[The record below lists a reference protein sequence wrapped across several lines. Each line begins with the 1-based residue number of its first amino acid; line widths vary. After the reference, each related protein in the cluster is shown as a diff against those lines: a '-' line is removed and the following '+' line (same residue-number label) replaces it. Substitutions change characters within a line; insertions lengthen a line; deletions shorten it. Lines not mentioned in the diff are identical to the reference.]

1 MSTFFPLLFVA
12 RPPPHSV
19 ISAIPEGF
27 NVRIQLSLLPLLLM
41 VAACRSGAGSATSA
55 PAKFKKPAGDTTAVV
70 AGLDTLGITKGQV
83 EAMLQPMT
91 MQIAQQAMQSGQS
104 FDQIAAPIRRQATAQ
119 LILQHIMK
127 LEAARLKIQVD
138 SRRIDSL
145 YDVFRSQ
152 SKDSATFAEA
162 MAKAGDTPASLKA
175 KIASQLQSSDAL
187 EKGLEDS
194 LKIPAAAIDSFYQ
207 VNKDRM
213 SDAGKVKASH
223 ILKLAQPGSDTA
235 KVHAKILEIS
245 ARLAKGTDF
254 ATLARTESE
263 DPGSKGNGGDLGWFN
278 PSDMVPEFAQALSSM
293 KPGETSAPVRS
304 QFGWHIIRLAE
315 RKGTAAPSLDSLRP
329 MIENILKAQRAETL
343 VPNFYRG
350 LVKKYKVQIFDPAYR
365 EPELFD
371 APKAEPAPQGL
382 GPIVP
387 KKK

>member
-1 MSTFFPLLFVA
+1 M
-12 RPPPHSV
+12 
-19 ISAIPEGF
+19 
-27 NVRIQLSLLPLLLM
+27 RIQLSLLPLLLM
-41 VAACRSGAGSATSA
+41 VAACRSGAGSAA

-83 EAMLQPMT
+83 ESMLQPMT
-91 MQIAQQAMQSGQS
+91 MQIAQQAMQTGQS
-104 FDQIAAPIRRQATAQ
+104 FDQIAGPIRRQATAQ

-127 LEAARLKIQVD
+127 LEAARLKIQVEP
-138 SRRIDSL
+138 RRVDSL

-152 SKDSATFAEA
+152 SKDSAAFAEA

-175 KIASQLQSSDAL
+175 KIAAQLQSSDAL

-194 LKIPAAAIDSFYQ
+194 LKISAASIDSFYQ
-207 VNKDRM
+207 ANKDRM

-235 KVHAKILEIS
+235 KAHAKILEI
-245 ARLAKGTDF
+245 AGRLKQGTDF
-254 ATLARTESE
+254 ATLARAESE

-278 PSDMVPEFAQALSSM
+278 PSDMVPEFAQALSTM

-315 RKGTAAPSLDSLRP
+315 RKTNAPPSLDSLRP

-371 APKAEPAPQGL
+371 APKAEPAPKGL
-382 GPIVP
+382 DPIVP